1 MIQSFADAATE
12 KLFLGRA
19 LSRKELNA
27 FGSLNTSKAMARLAL
42 LDQADEKALL
52 LSPFLHYHQL
62 KGSAQ
67 FSIDADSRKSPWR
80 ITFQWENAEMTNVHL
95 VRIQDTH

>member
-1 MIQSFADAATE
+1 MIRSFADAATE
-12 KLFLGRA
+12 KLFLGQA

-27 FGSLNTSKAMARLAL
+27 FGSLNTSKAIERLAL

-52 LSPFLHYHQL
+52 LSPFLHYHKL
-62 KGSAQ
+62 KSTSQ

-80 ITFQWENAEMTNVHL
+80 ITFQWENAEMKNVHL